1 MLIETGITINST
13 DITGFIAEG
22 GVKWSRNDIDGKN
35 AGRDLSGTEIRDRL
49 CTKIRLD
56 IRCRK
61 LTYQELQTLLTA
73 LYPEFVTVHYCREG
87 GRYRPAPRISSRPA
101 VDTGQLQFLI
111 GKVRLL
117 LQLAGSARL
126 YGLSRFSKAARQSKA
141 SHERVSLSSDHQQID
156 IISCLAEYQ
165 YVRCQRR
172 LLISFR
178 AVLRKEFFFRQSVFI
193 SHYYFVSHDRSFLHQ

>member
-35 AGRDLSGTEIRDRL
+35 AGRDLSGTEIRDRI

-73 LYPEFVTVHYCREG
+73 LYPEFVTVHYADPLFGVRSAMMYCNKNEG
-87 GRYRPAPRISSRPA
+87 DIFRRKMNGTEQWTPSS
-101 VDTGQLQFLI
+101 
-111 GKVRLL
+111 
-117 LQLAGSARL
+117 
-126 YGLSRFSKAARQSKA
+126 FSLVEK
-141 SHERVSLSSDHQQID
+141 
-156 IISCLAEYQ
+156 
-165 YVRCQRR
+165 
-172 LLISFR
+172 
-178 AVLRKEFFFRQSVFI
+178 
-193 SHYYFVSHDRSFLHQ
+193 